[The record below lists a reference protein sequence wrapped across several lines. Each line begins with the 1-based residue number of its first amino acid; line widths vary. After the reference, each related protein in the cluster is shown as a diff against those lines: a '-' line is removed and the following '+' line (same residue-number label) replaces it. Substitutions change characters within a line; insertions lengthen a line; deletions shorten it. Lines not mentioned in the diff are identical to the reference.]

1 MLSITDFLAPL
12 HNRRHRCWF
21 YELIFHVNP
30 IISLCAFVFMH
41 ICTYYYYLCDWCSWA
56 RYKWGKNVNNLRTTG
71 TVIDNFDGG
80 GKQRYSHSQ
89 MTPCCTGNNGQFFD
103 ASWRQNIV
111 AVLYETRRAP
121 RKRYI
126 IYTRTDGLWTRQS
139 YGSPV
144 QQQRRSCRVT
154 TRRMSVVRGR
164 AFKTV
169 YYYTLS
175 VIYIYI

>member
-1 MLSITDFLAPL
+1 MLVLWINFSCKSDYFTPRVRIYAYMYILLLSLRLVFLG
-12 HNRRHRCWF
+12 
-21 YELIFHVNP
+21 
-30 IISLCAFVFMH
+30 
-41 ICTYYYYLCDWCSWA
+41 

-111 AVLYETRRAP
+111 AVLCETCRAP

-126 IYTRTDGLWTRQS
+126 ILYTRTDGLWTRQS

-154 TRRMSVVRGR
+154 TRHVGR
-164 AFKTV
+164 PRARV
-169 YYYTLS
+169 QNGILL
-175 VIYIYI
+175 